1 MAEAHGKG
9 HGRVERRRLRATA
22 RLNEY
27 LDWPGVKQVCVI
39 ERTRRVNGAEE
50 RESVFYITSLP
61 RSEASATRLLRLIRA
76 HWSIENQVH
85 YVRDVSAGED
95 ACRVKTASAPEVLAG
110 VRNATLTVLRASGE
124 SNIAAAFRHLAA
136 VPAKAV
142 ELVTRFVLR
151 LL

>member
-1 MAEAHGKG
+1 VAEDRGKG
-9 HGRVERRRLRATA
+9 HGRVERRRIRTTT

-27 LDWPGVKQVCVI
+27 LGWPGLRQVCVV
-39 ERTRRVNGAEE
+39 ERTRRVNGAETTD
-50 RESVFYITSLP
+50 SAFYITSLP
-61 RSEASATRLLRLIRA
+61 PAEASPARLLRLIRE
-76 HWSIENQVH
+76 HWRVENQLH

-95 ACRVKTASAPEVLAG
+95 ACRVKTGNAPEVLAG
-110 VRNATLTVLRASGE
+110 LRNASLTVLRNSGE

-136 VPAKAV
+136 VPQKAV

>member
-1 MAEAHGKG
+1 
-9 HGRVERRRLRATA
+9 VRRIRTTA
-22 RLNEY
+22 RLNDY
-27 LDWPGVKQVCVI
+27 LGWPGVEQVCVV

-50 RESVFYITSLP
+50 RETTFYITSLP
-61 RSEASATRLLRLIRA
+61 PTEASPARLLRLVRA

-85 YVRDVSAGED
+85 HVRDATLGED
-95 ACRVKTASAPEVLAG
+95 ACRVRTGSAPGVLSG

-124 SNIAAAFRHLAA
+124 SNIAAALRHLAA
-136 VPAKAV
+136 IPQKAV